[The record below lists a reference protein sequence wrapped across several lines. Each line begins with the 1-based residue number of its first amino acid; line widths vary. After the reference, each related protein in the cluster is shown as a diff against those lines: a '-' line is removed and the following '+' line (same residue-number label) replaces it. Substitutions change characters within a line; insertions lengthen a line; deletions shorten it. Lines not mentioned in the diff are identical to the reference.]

1 MEELRSLAK
10 SCWVD
15 VLLLLLG
22 VAVDAVVTVT
32 VDFAAGGDTVADDAD
47 KEEESLPSPTAPPL

>member
-10 SCWVD
+10 SCWV
-15 VLLLLLG
+15 VVLLLLLLG
-22 VAVDAVVTVT
+22 VAVDAVVTV
-32 VDFAAGGDTVADDAD
+32 DFAAGDTTDDAD